1 MRGTE
6 LSFGLL
12 LKYGLCKSGY
22 PKTVDP
28 NLVSPVVKSVAHDS
42 VLTQVLNMCIYV
54 FLTFCRELALEREK
68 VTQLYS
74 KKHDFR
80 SNFCSL
86 EEVDLKLCVQ
96 RKNESERNQ

>member
-12 LKYGLCKSGY
+12 LKYGLRKSGY

-42 VLTQVLNMCIYV
+42 VLTQVLI
-54 FLTFCRELALEREK
+54 
-68 VTQLYS
+68 
-74 KKHDFR
+74 
-80 SNFCSL
+80 
-86 EEVDLKLCVQ
+86 CVYMYF
-96 RKNESERNQ
+96 

>member
-12 LKYGLCKSGY
+12 LKYGLRKSGY

-28 NLVSPVVKSVAHDS
+28 NLVSPVVKSL
-42 VLTQVLNMCIYV
+42 LTQVLNMCIYV
-54 FLTFCRELALEREK
+54 FLTLCRELALEREK

-86 EEVDLKLCVQ
+86 EEVDLKLCAQ